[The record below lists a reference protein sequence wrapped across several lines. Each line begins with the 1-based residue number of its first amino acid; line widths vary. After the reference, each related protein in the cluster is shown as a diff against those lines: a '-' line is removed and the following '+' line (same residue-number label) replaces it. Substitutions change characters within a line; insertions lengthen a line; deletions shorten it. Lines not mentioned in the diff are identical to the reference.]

1 MCEVSSSRCRRR
13 LGNTLGALN
22 LNTFEALLALQEI
35 DQGLL
40 RQRQS
45 YSQISLDLQDKAKRL
60 KDLREKCER
69 ARRSQMQAEVAMKRL
84 ELDRASENQNR
95 AEVEERLYSSGDV
108 TNPRDYYRM
117 ELQVQEHAN
126 RIDSIDQRM
135 EPIKNAANEA
145 RRVHS
150 ELQMQL
156 EAMEA
161 DWTEQKQSGTDEQSR
176 ISTEYNEALKH
187 RNETA
192 SAIPAQ
198 HLGEYNR
205 LFKNNGGMAVTVVER
220 DICAGCSER
229 VSMGE
234 LNVLKQATDPILC
247 HCGKYLITLSTD

>member
-1 MCEVSSSRCRRR
+1 MFEVSSRRCGRR
-13 LGNTLGALN
+13 LGNTLGALD

-84 ELDRASENQNR
+84 ELERASENQNR
-95 AEVEERLYSSGDV
+95 VEVEERLYSGGDV

-126 RIDSIDQRM
+126 RIDAIDQRM

-145 RRVHS
+145 RTVHA
-150 ELQMQL
+150 ELQTQL
-156 EAMEA
+156 DQMEV

>member
-1 MCEVSSSRCRRR
+1 M
-13 LGNTLGALN
+13 
-22 LNTFEALLALQEI
+22 NTFDALLALQEL

-45 YSQISLDLQDKAKRL
+45 YSQIAEELQDRAGRL
-60 KDLREKCER
+60 KDLREQCER
-69 ARRSQMQAEVAMKRL
+69 AKRSQMQAEVAMKRL
-84 ELDRASENQNR
+84 ELERASENQNR
-95 AEVEERLYSSGDV
+95 AEVEEKLYGGTEV

-117 ELQVQEHAN
+117 ELRVQEHAN
-126 RIDSIDQRM
+126 RIEAIDQRM
-135 EPIKNAANEA
+135 EPIKTAANEA
-145 RRVHS
+145 RTVHTD
-150 ELQMQL
+150 LQAKL
-156 EAMEA
+156 DEMEVE
-161 DWTEQKQSGTDEQSR
+161 WEERKKVGTDEQTR
-176 ISTEYNEALKH
+176 ISEEYNEALKH
-187 RNETA
+187 RNRTA
-192 SAIPAQ
+192 GDIPAD

>member
-1 MCEVSSSRCRRR
+1 M
-13 LGNTLGALN
+13 
-22 LNTFEALLALQEI
+22 NTFEALLALQEI

-40 RQRQS
+40 RERQS
-45 YSQISLDLQDKAKRL
+45 YSQISQDLQEKAKRL
-60 KDLREKCER
+60 KELREKCER
-69 ARRSQMQAEVAMKRL
+69 AKRSQMQAEVAMKRMEL
-84 ELDRASENQNR
+84 ERASENQNR
-95 AEVEERLYSSGDV
+95 AEVEERLYSGGDV

-126 RIDSIDQRM
+126 RIGAINQRM

-145 RRVHS
+145 RRVHL
-150 ELQMQL
+150 ELQTKL
-156 EAMEA
+156 DETEV
-161 DWTEQKQSGTDEQSR
+161 DWTEQKELRTDEQSR
-176 ISTEYNEALKH
+176 ISIEYNEALKS

-192 SAIPAQ
+192 SAIPAE

-220 DICAGCSER
+220 DICTGCSER

-234 LNVLKQATDPILC
+234 LNVLKQASDPILC